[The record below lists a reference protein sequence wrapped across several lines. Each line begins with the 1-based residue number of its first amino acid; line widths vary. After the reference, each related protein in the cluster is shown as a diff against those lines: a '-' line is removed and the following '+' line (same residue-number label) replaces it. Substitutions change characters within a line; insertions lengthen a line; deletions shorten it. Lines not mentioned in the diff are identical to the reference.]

1 MNIFI
6 KNGFIITMDKKKR
19 VINKGD
25 IYIEGDKIVSVGKS
39 GEIKPIS
46 KPEFIIDAQKK
57 VILPGFINVH
67 THLPS
72 IYVRGVYGVI
82 SRGLYEVLF
91 PVKKYVQPNDIYLFG
106 LASCAE
112 SIYAGSTTIVDTYN
126 YMDSFA
132 RAVEET
138 GIRAILGEQV
148 IEADLMKV
156 KDGIYE
162 YLPEQA
168 DDSLNRALNLVKNWH
183 GKSDGRIKTIMAPL
197 APDMVTAETFLRC
210 KEIAEK
216 FELEITTHLSQ
227 TWQEVAQVKRIYG
240 KTPAEHLFEIGI
252 LDNNLS
258 CAHCTYISDRERLL
272 IREKGAKILHCPRPY
287 AINGYANPL
296 TQSIDQGIK
305 VGLGTDNV
313 FHSMSET
320 MRVALYSSK
329 YRAKILGGFNGMM
342 ADERPGYLELLELAT
357 IRGAEIFGLDKELG
371 SIEPGK
377 KADIIAFDLSSPHL
391 TPTIE
396 PLSSIVLYGN
406 SSDIDLVIIDGE
418 IVKKDRKLVRL
429 DVVEI
434 LERAQKRAEELW
446 DVFFQENPGS
456 KNLWMQSLPYIYHEM
471 RY

>member
-1 MNIFI
+1 
-6 KNGFIITMDKKKR
+6 MDGKRR

-25 IYIEGDKIVSVGKS
+25 IYIEGNKIISVEKS
-39 GEIKPIS
+39 GDIKPPS
-46 KPEFIIDAQKK
+46 KPEFIIEARKK
-57 VILPGFINVH
+57 VILPGFINTH

-72 IYVRGVYGVI
+72 IYVRGVYGIV

-91 PVKKYVQPNDIYLFG
+91 PIKTYIQPNDIYLFG

-126 YMDSFA
+126 YMNSFA
-132 RAVEET
+132 KAVNET

-168 DDSLNRALNLVKNWH
+168 NDSLKRALNLVENWH
-183 GKSDGRIKTIMAPL
+183 GKSNGRIKTIMAPL
-197 APDMVTAETFLRC
+197 APDMVTADTFLKC

-216 FELEITTHLSQ
+216 FKLEITTHLSQ
-227 TWQEVAQVKRIYG
+227 TWQEVTQVKRIYG

-252 LDNNLS
+252 LDSHLS
-258 CAHCTYISDRERLL
+258 CAHCTYISDKERML
-272 IREKGAKILHCPRPY
+272 IKEKGAKILHCPRPY
-287 AINGYANPL
+287 AINGYINPL
-296 TQSIDQGIK
+296 IQPLDLGIK

-313 FHSMSET
+313 FHSMNET
-320 MRVALYSSK
+320 IRVALYSSR
-329 YRAKILGGFNGMM
+329 YRAKMLGGFEGMM
-342 ADERPGYLELLELAT
+342 ADERPSYHELLELAT
-357 IRGAEIFGLDKELG
+357 IRGAEIFGLDRELG

-418 IVKKDRKLVRL
+418 IVKKDGKFVRL
-429 DVVEI
+429 DIGEI
-434 LERAQKRAEELW
+434 LERAQKRAEDLW
-446 DVFFQENPGS
+446 NAFFQENPKS
-456 KNLWMQSLPYIYHEM
+456 SILWMQSLTQNYNKM